1 MADVPFAVVGSIL
14 GFLLLV
20 TAAVAV
26 GLSKKVEF
34 AKTEGIKFPKEGWVV
49 SLENFFSGLGGYTTT
64 WFSLF
69 PYVFVLAGPIIDVIG
84 NQYLYTKAS
93 LVGIITVA
101 SVGLVFGANW
111 FASMSETVV
120 GWLPKIRVP
129 DLAGGYTTS
138 KLGLFIWAG
147 IVITIL
153 GTLSVGFGGG
163 VTTGSLSLG
172 IGGGILLAIL
182 LAGNG
187 LLGGGDFSL
196 AVPPSSSFAGV
207 TLSDVC
213 TTPGLACV
221 QSTFAPA
228 GVLLTSTILSA
239 HLFESIDTGNTSQS
253 IAIGSTLGTAFL
265 IEYFIMMGKGCFG
278 AYKYGWGSP
287 FISLALGLGSGAAAY
302 YSMSAMGQGTESFGE
317 GGIFHPPVAPT
328 SKTQTGKKD
337 SSVPTSGE
345 AEQCSSGVMDEY
357 EDGDVA
363 LVGELFKDGVPI
375 TSDVTV
381 A

>member
-1 MADVPFAVVGSIL
+1 MDAWAIAFFVLLGLIL
-14 GFLLLV
+14 
-20 TAAVAV
+20 AAVGVVVA
-26 GLSKKVEF
+26 LSVKDKI
-34 AKTEGIKFPKEGWVV
+34 ANVV
-49 SLENFFSGLGGYTTT
+49 KPFSEYVTT

-69 PYVFVLAGPIIDVIG
+69 PYVFVLAGPIADVIS

-101 SVGLVFGANW
+101 SVGLIFGANW

-120 GWLPKIRVP
+120 GWIPKIRT
-129 DLAGGYTTS
+129 DSGGTNYTGIAVWAMV
-138 KLGLFIWAG
+138 LLF
-147 IVITIL
+147 
-153 GTLSVGFGGG
+153 GFGAPAISFIRGT
-163 VTTGSLSLG
+163 TTGSLATGL
-172 IGGGILLAIL
+172 IGGVLLAVL

-187 LLGGGDFSL
+187 LLGGGDYSL

-265 IEYFIMMGKGCFG
+265 IEYFIMMGKGCWES
-278 AYKYGWGSP
+278 YKYKWASP
-287 FISLALGLGSGAAAY
+287 FISLALGIGAGSAAY
-302 YSMSAMGQGTESFGE
+302 YTMKRVGQGTESFGE

-357 EDGDVA
+357 EDGDIA

>member
-1 MADVPFAVVGSIL
+1 MDPWAIA
-14 GFLLLV
+14 
-20 TAAVAV
+20 
-26 GLSKKVEF
+26 
-34 AKTEGIKFPKEGWVV
+34 
-49 SLENFFSGLGGYTTT
+49 FFSLLGLILAIAGVVVANAVKDKIENVTKPFGDYMTT

-69 PYVFVLAGPIIDVIG
+69 PYVFLLAGPIADVIS

-93 LVGIITVA
+93 LVGILTVA

-111 FASMSETVV
+111 FATMSKTIV
-120 GWLPKIRVP
+120 GWIPSIK
-129 DLAGGYTTS
+129 DA
-138 KLGLFIWAG
+138 LGNWNWVG
-147 IVITIL
+147 IAVWSIIVLLYGSTAITF
-153 GTLSVGFGGG
+153 TKG
-163 VTTGSLSLG
+163 VTTGSLFMGL
-172 IGGGILLAIL
+172 IGGLLLTVL
-182 LAGNG
+182 LAGNDW
-187 LLGGGDFSL
+187 LGG
-196 AVPPSSSFAGV
+196 PSIPFVAPTSSFAGV
-207 TLSDVC
+207 TLSNVC
-213 TTPGLACV
+213 TTPGLGCV

-228 GVLLTSTILSA
+228 GILLTSSILSA

-253 IAIGSTLGTAFL
+253 VAIGSTLGTAFM
-265 IEYFIMMGKGCFG
+265 IDFFIMMGKGCFG
-278 AYKYGWGSP
+278 AYKYGWVSP

-317 GGIFHPPVAPT
+317 GGVFHPPIAPT

-345 AEQCSSGVMDEY
+345 AEQCSSGVLDEF

-381 A
+381 T

>member
-1 MADVPFAVVGSIL
+1 MEGSTIALIVFVVL
-14 GFLLLV
+14 FVL
-20 TAAVAV
+20 TAGVAV
-26 GLSKKVEF
+26 GLSKKVEL
-34 AKTEGIKFPKEGWVV
+34 AKTKGVDFGPEWYEGFAPVFARFGDYI
-49 SLENFFSGLGGYTTT
+49 TT

-69 PYVFVLAGPIIDVIG
+69 PYVFLLAGPIIDVIS

-111 FASMSETVV
+111 FASMSKGIV
-120 GWLPKIRVP
+120 GWLPAIKDLSGSTNWVGVAVWGMVLLFGIGAPAISFIRGTTT
-129 DLAGGYTTS
+129 GGLVT
-138 KLGLFIWAG
+138 GLI
-147 IVITIL
+147 
-153 GTLSVGFGGG
+153 GG
-163 VTTGSLSLG
+163 V
-172 IGGGILLAIL
+172 LLTVL

-187 LLGGGDFSL
+187 LLGGGDYSL
-196 AVPPSSSFAGV
+196 PAPPTSSFAGV

-221 QSTFAPA
+221 QSSVAPA
-228 GVLLTSTILSA
+228 GILLTSSILSA
-239 HLFESIDTGNTSQS
+239 HLFESIDTGNTGQS
-253 IAIGSTLGTAFL
+253 AAIGGTLGVSFL
-265 IEYFIMMGKGCFG
+265 LEYMLLMSKGCSEN
-278 AYKYGWGSP
+278 YKYKWASP

-302 YSMSAMGQGTESFGE
+302 YSMKRLDQGTESFGE

-328 SKTQTGKKD
+328 SKTQSGKKD

-345 AEQCSSGVMDEY
+345 AEQCSSGVDDY
-357 EDGDVA
+357 EDGDIA

>member
-1 MADVPFAVVGSIL
+1 MEGSTIALIVFVIL
-14 GFLLLV
+14 FVL
-20 TAAVAV
+20 TAGVAI
-26 GLSKKVEF
+26 GLSDKVSY
-34 AKTEGIKFPKEGWVV
+34 AKTQGFKFKPEPWEP
-49 SLENFFSGLGGYTTT
+49 LIPIFSRFGDYITT

-69 PYVFVLAGPIIDVIG
+69 PYVFLLAGPIIDVIG

-93 LVGIITVA
+93 LVGILTVA
-101 SVGLVFGANW
+101 SVGLIFGANW
-111 FASMSETVV
+111 FASMSESIV
-120 GWLPKIRVP
+120 GWLPKVTQLDGSRNWFGIAVWAMV
-129 DLAGGYTTS
+129 L
-138 KLGLFIWAG
+138 LF
-147 IVITIL
+147 
-153 GTLSVGFGGG
+153 GFGAPAISFIRGT
-163 VTTGSLSLG
+163 TTGSLATGL
-172 IGGGILLAIL
+172 IGGLLLTVL

-187 LLGGGDFSL
+187 WLGGGDYSI

-213 TTPGLACV
+213 TTPGLGCV

-228 GVLLTSTILSA
+228 GILLTSSILSA
-239 HLFESIDTGNTSQS
+239 HLFESIDTGNTGQS
-253 IAIGSTLGTAFL
+253 AAIGGTLGTAFL
-265 IEYFIMMGKGCFG
+265 LEYMLLMSKGCSEN
-278 AYKYGWGSP
+278 YKYKWTSP

-302 YSMSAMGQGTESFGE
+302 YSMKSLGQGTEPFGE

-357 EDGDVA
+357 EDGDIA